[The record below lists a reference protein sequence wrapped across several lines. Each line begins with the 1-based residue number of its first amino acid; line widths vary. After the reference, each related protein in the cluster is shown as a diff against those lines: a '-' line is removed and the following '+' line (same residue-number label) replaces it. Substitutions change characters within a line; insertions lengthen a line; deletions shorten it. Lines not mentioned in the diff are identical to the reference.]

1 MGEEY
6 KEDKKMKK
14 QNKKQA
20 KRNAMFRKL
29 RKYVKE
35 KYDKEIAK
43 KEKKLGRT
51 LEKKEKIKIVD
62 GIVNSMGIQAM
73 ASRAAVASVF
83 KGPKYDTILT
93 LPEAKKVEVPQV
105 ENSKKEIEEKE
116 EIKENITE
124 ENAPEIIEES
134 KEEIKEEV
142 KEEVKDTYIDNNPIK
157 LGIFLSNNNYYN
169 KEVIEDTYYTNLTN
183 WVDIGSFEVFLTDD
197 KTING
202 TKFKDTWQKYY
213 DKYEDINKYKIGYN
227 IGYTLKDGT
236 SNNSTFL
243 EPDIFRYSKY
253 FYIYF
258 YDDVNA
264 PNGFYSHLEN
274 VNDNTLMTS
283 VKLYAVDEIDEVES
297 ITLTAFTYDEDDFDK
312 ENNYRGNSKYTINI
326 KRK

>member
-1 MGEEY
+1 
-6 KEDKKMKK
+6 MKK
-14 QNKKQA
+14 I
-20 KRNAMFRKL
+20 KL
-29 RKYVKE
+29 IILVVFLLISGCTKE
-35 KYDKEIAK
+35 KVVEEHKEPI
-43 KEKKLGRT
+43 
-51 LEKKEKIKIVD
+51 
-62 GIVNSMGIQAM
+62 
-73 ASRAAVASVF
+73 
-83 KGPKYDTILT
+83 
-93 LPEAKKVEVPQV
+93 
-105 ENSKKEIEEKE
+105 
-116 EIKENITE
+116 
-124 ENAPEIIEES
+124 
-134 KEEIKEEV
+134 V

-169 KEVIEDTYYTNLTN
+169 KEVIEDTHYTNLTN
-183 WVDIGSFEVFLTDD
+183 GVDIGSFEVFLTDD
-197 KTING
+197 KTISG

-297 ITLTAFTYDEDDFDK
+297 ITLTVFTYDEDDFDK